1 MRAPGSRSGRPMI
14 LIVDDERG
22 VTDCFARILRLKG
35 YDVHVAYDA
44 DAGLRDAE
52 ALDPDLVVLDL
63 RMPAVSGQTFLT
75 RLRAHQAY
83 RHTPVAII
91 TGDYAVS
98 DDVERKLDALGAELY
113 FKPLWAEDLLGIV
126 RRLLGSEQAEQAST
140 RVKRCHEH
148 HVEGTS
154 PSTDRHRLNLL
165 LVDDC
170 LEERTFYEFALE
182 REFEVLTAS
191 RGEEGVAL
199 AFRTHPDVIVLDVNM
214 PEVSGW
220 EACARIKRDPATSN
234 IPVIFL
240 TGADAPG
247 LHEQATAVGALTLLT
262 KPCPV
267 ERLRNT
273 ILHAV
278 AGD

>member
-1 MRAPGSRSGRPMI
+1 MI

-22 VTDCFARILRLKG
+22 VTDCFARILTLEQ

-52 ALDPDLVVLDL
+52 ELDPDLVVLDL
-63 RMPAVSGQTFLT
+63 RMPAVNGQTFLA
-75 RLRAHQAY
+75 RLRAHHAH

-98 DDVERKLDALGAELY
+98 DEVERKLDALGAQLY
-113 FKPLWAEDLLGIV
+113 FKPLWAEDLIGIV
-126 RRLLGSEQAEQAST
+126 RRLLGSEHAEET
-140 RVKRCHEH
+140 
-148 HVEGTS
+148 G
-154 PSTDRHRLNLL
+154 TDRHRLNLL

-199 AFRTHPDVIVLDVNM
+199 ACRTHPDVIVLDVNM
-214 PEVSGW
+214 PEVNGW

-247 LHEQATAVGALTLLT
+247 LHEQASAVGALTLLT

-267 ERLRNT
+267 ERLRDT

-278 AGD
+278 AGN